1 MTASSVEYL
10 LDTGV
15 ANLVALAH
23 DRVLRKLAA
32 SRFVYVPN
40 IVIGELTFGAY
51 LYAHRNNSTK
61 FLDIYEA
68 FYVRYQGRIVTPDDD
83 TARIY
88 GAMYAELTAR
98 GTIMQ
103 QNDVW
108 IAAIA
113 RQYDL
118 TLATLDGD
126 FTRISGLAV
135 DVF

>member
-1 MTASSVEYL
+1 MVSASVEYL

-15 ANLVALAH
+15 ASLVAL
-23 DRVLRKLAA
+23 DDGSVLRKLAH
-32 SRFVYVPN
+32 SRFVYVPH

-51 LYAHRNNSTK
+51 LYAHRHNSTK

-68 FYVRYQGRIVTPDDD
+68 LYTRFRNSIVVPDED

-88 GAMYAELTAR
+88 GAIYAELTATGR
-98 GTIMQ
+98 IMQ

-108 IAAIA
+108 IAALA

-118 TLATLDGD
+118 TLATLDSD
-126 FTRISGLAV
+126 FARISGLAV
-135 DVF
+135 DIF